1 MTRLRVQHP
10 SEVLAPLLV
19 YGATA
24 GLAMAIAISAVI
36 NIVPAIYSRHE
47 EYAMTV
53 SEAFGYAIITAV
65 YGAPIGAVAGLLTAL
80 ASYAV
85 LRVQHRRAPAIS
97 CRARVVASASTAA
110 VVVLAAGIWLVRVY
124 DTADAGSLAVVLA
137 FAAMCWPIAAF
148 ATISAVRRTERK
160 LNAGRP
166 NWQSQ
171 RNS

>member
-19 YGATA
+19 HGATA
-24 GLAMAIAISAVI
+24 GLAMAMAISAIV

-53 SEAFGYAIITAV
+53 SEAFVYAIITAV
-65 YGAPIGAVAGLLTAL
+65 YGAPIGAVTGLVTAL

-85 LRVQHRRAPAIS
+85 LRVQHRRAPATS

-110 VVVLAAGIWLVRVY
+110 VVVLAAGIWFARVA
-124 DTADAGSLAVVLA
+124 DMADAGSLAVVLV
-137 FAAMCWPIAAF
+137 FTAMCWLVAAF
-148 ATISAVRRTERK
+148 STISAARRTVRR

-166 NWQSQ
+166 NWPPQG
-171 RNS
+171 NS